1 MCKTYGEHDKH
12 RQSGRPKKLKCHYRS
27 RYEIGIKIHEKE
39 ENILVNYE
47 TDWYDSGECGAT
59 GSSKH
64 GYEILDFIRG
74 G

>member
-1 MCKTYGEHDKH
+1 
-12 RQSGRPKKLKCHYRS
+12 LKCHYRS